1 MDSFYGGKQG
11 ISFVIKDKFESVGDM
26 EWCFSYGYYRKL
38 ENDQWINDEERP
50 YTNSVWYGEYCII
63 DTPNK
68 NNIENG
74 RVYRRTANHTPK
86 VGSNDTNHAEYVGQ
100 IVGPAGGIP
109 GLELKSL
116 EELDSDFD
124 SLGTPISTG
133 AETPI
138 SSGGKVY
145 YKNNIE
151 NKYTQV
157 YPTITTPSLQLAKEI
172 DNNSVIYKSGK
183 DYYDKGITPAFKYG
197 FYTFQG
203 VEKDDSSDTFPISTI
218 GLGFEIPYVDFS
230 INPTITAL
238 PFNATGSIT
247 VTAPDES
254 NKFYKE
260 YSFSMPQ
267 GAPGAFITNLRTITN
282 VTSTSPI
289 FYDLTK
295 IDYVNHSITPGDT
308 ITPVSS
314 TVICGESF
322 YYQDSD
328 TVTYISDPNNS
339 ASPAK
344 FLISNQRDIK
354 ETNLNVTLTDSS
366 FGDFRINYTDG
377 SIYRNTIPLLKGLRT
392 ESEGGT
398 YKLYAQYAGQTE
410 ETYIGNTSLPHW
422 GICGIEITSTSAY
435 SEWPYEPT
443 PTAGEGNLGFTPA
456 PNGEGNVT
464 FYYWNE
470 VVSPSQWQQIGSI
483 AQSKTNIDIIT
494 VSDSQFNV
502 NSTSYPVVF
511 AAIEEPSITPSI
523 ESFSDAPWR

>member
-11 ISFVIKDKFESVGDM
+11 ISFIIKDRFSSVDEMNTKFSSSD
-26 EWCFSYGYYRKL
+26 YK
-38 ENDQWINDEERP
+38 
-50 YTNSVWYGEYCII
+50 TVWYGEYCII

-74 RVYRRTANHTPK
+74 MVFKRTASHAGNSK
-86 VGSNDTNHAEYVGQ
+86 DTLYAEYIGQ

-116 EELDSDFD
+116 EELDNDFNNLA
-124 SLGTPISTG
+124 S
-133 AETPI
+133 AV
-138 SSGGKVY
+138 SSGGEVY
-145 YKNNIE
+145 YKNNTITSGSE
-151 NKYTQV
+151 YTQI
-157 YPTITTPSLQLAKEI
+157 YPTIATPSLELAKEI
-172 DNNSVIYKSGK
+172 DNNSIIYKSGK
-183 DYYDKGITPAFKYG
+183 DYYKDSTTPAFKYG

-203 VEKDDSSDTFPISTI
+203 IEKEDGSDTFPISTI

-254 NKFYKE
+254 NKFYRE

-308 ITPVSS
+308 ITPISS

-322 YYQDSD
+322 YYQDSN
-328 TVTYISDPNNS
+328 TITYIADPSNS

-354 ETNLNVTLTDSS
+354 ATNLNITSTDSS
-366 FGDFRINYTDG
+366 FGDFRIDYTDG
-377 SIYRNTIPLLKGLRT
+377 SVYRNTIPLLKELTT
-392 ESEGGT
+392 ENEGGT
-398 YKLYAQYAGQTE
+398 YKLYAQYAGQTGK
-410 ETYIGNTSLPHW
+410 TYIGNTSLPHW
-422 GICGIEITSTSAY
+422 GICGIEIASTSTY
-435 SEWPYEPT
+435 SEWPYEPV
-443 PTAGEGNLGFTPA
+443 PEEGEGNLGFEPA
-456 PNGEGNVT
+456 PDGEGNVT

-470 VVSPSQWQQIGSI
+470 VVSPAQWQQIGSI
-483 AQSKTNIDIIT
+483 AQSKTNIDIIAQA
-494 VSDSQFNV
+494 DNQFNV
-502 NSTSYPVVF
+502 NSTNYPLIF
-511 AAIEEPSITPSI
+511 AAIEEPSTVPLI
-523 ESFSDAPWR
+523 ESFSDTPWR